1 MKYRVRLDLSFDNE
15 ADAKL
20 LMNYARRISSKAV
33 SINEGQIN
41 EEVAFCDLEICR
53 HDEGL
58 PCTRL
63 ERVEVR
69 KLEEHSKTTTDMA
82 EA

>member
-15 ADAKL
+15 ADART
-20 LMNYARRISSKAV
+20 LMEYAKGAGGKAV
-33 SINEGQIN
+33 SINEGQDN
-41 EEVAFCDLEICR
+41 EEISFCDLERCG

-58 PCTRL
+58 PCERL

-69 KLEEHSKTTTDMA
+69 QKEGRPA
-82 EA
+82 